1 MNYLKYGFST
11 HVGNVRSH
19 NEDYF
24 RTEPELGLW
33 VIADGMGGHKG
44 GETASTIAADF
55 IVDKTKKGEPLKK
68 SIAQAHHAILQAS
81 KEGKGPEGMGTTVVA
96 LKINNNDYE
105 IAWVGDCRAYLWD
118 GITLKQLTKD
128 HSYVQHLVDTGV
140 ISASESAGHPY
151 QDVLIQA
158 LGATDIKDVN
168 VETINHEFHQKEQIL
183 LCSDGL
189 TKEISDRGI
198 ADALSLELDE
208 QKKVDLLIRTA
219 LKNGGKDNISAILIS
234 ADDNAPARMPA
245 DDTVPINTEELMSAD
260 DTVPINTEELMSAGD
275 TVPIN
280 TKKLMPP
287 TDFLKKLRSW
297 LKRTVQN
304 FLNQI
309 KLV

>member
-24 RTEPELGLW
+24 RTEPEWGLW
-33 VIADGMGGHKG
+33 IIADGMGGHKG

-55 IVDKTKKGEPLKK
+55 IVDKIKKGDPLKK

-96 LKINNNDYE
+96 FKINGHDYE

-118 GITLKQLTKD
+118 SITLKQLTKD

-140 ISASESAGHPY
+140 ITASESAGHPY

-158 LGATDIKDVN
+158 LGATDIKEVN
-168 VETINHEFHQKEQIL
+168 VETINHEFHQNEQVL

-198 ADALSLELDE
+198 ADALSLELKE
-208 QKKVDLLIRTA
+208 QEKVDLLIRTA
-219 LKNGGKDNISAILIS
+219 LQNGGKDNISAILIS
-234 ADDNAPARMPA
+234 ADDNAPARMPES
-245 DDTVPINTEELMSAD
+245 DTVPINTK
-260 DTVPINTEELMSAGD
+260 ELMSAGD

-280 TKKLMPP
+280 TEKLLPP
-287 TDFLKKLRSW
+287 TNFLFLKKLQFW
-297 LKRTVQN
+297 LKRI
-304 FLNQI
+304 LKKKI
-309 KLV
+309 KPQ